1 MFYSVHLLC
10 TDGGCES
17 QVFGTHY
24 QDACLLL
31 LYLHSVPKGS
41 PSSQPRIHKNGA
53 ARLSPAMALSK
64 MRGPALCK
72 SHRSVA
78 LTVTQAYARLLSIPA
93 SEKGVRSVPLAK
105 FGNYEVRLAELS
117 SVTSATDLPIWMELY
132 DHRVR
137 FSIDGYGCSDLEDA
151 IPAAEDLLS
160 QAQRLSKDDEP
171 CDPEGEEE

>member
-24 QDACLLL
+24 QDARSLP
-31 LYLHSVPKGS
+31 LYLRSVPTGS
-41 PSSQPRIHKNGA
+41 PSSQPRIHKSGA
-53 ARLSPAMALSK
+53 ARLSPAMILSK

-78 LTVTQAYARLLSIPA
+78 LRVTQAYARLFSIPV

-105 FGNYEVRLAELS
+105 FGNYEVRLAELPS
-117 SVTSATDLPIWMELY
+117 SAAGLPIWMELY
-132 DHRVR
+132 DHHVR
-137 FSIDGYGCSDLEDA
+137 CSIDGYGCSDLEDA

-160 QAQRLSKDDEP
+160 QAQRLSKGDKP
-171 CDPEGEEE
+171 CDLEGKEE

>member
-1 MFYSVHLLC
+1 MAAAKVKCLARI
-10 TDGGCES
+10 TKMRA
-17 QVFGTHY
+17 HY
-24 QDACLLL
+24 CFIYTAYRQE
-31 LYLHSVPKGS
+31 S
-41 PSSQPRIHKNGA
+41 PSSQPHIYKNGA
-53 ARLSPAMALSK
+53 ARLSPTMVLSK

-132 DHRVR
+132 DDHVR
-137 FSIDGYGCSDLEDA
+137 CSIDGYGCSDLEDA

-160 QAQRLSKDDEP
+160 QAQRLSKP
-171 CDPEGEEE
+171 GRLRSGGGVI

>member
-1 MFYSVHLLC
+1 MAAAKVKCLARI
-10 TDGGCES
+10 TKMRA
-17 QVFGTHY
+17 HY
-24 QDACLLL
+24 CFIYTACRLEV
-31 LYLHSVPKGS
+31 S
-41 PSSQPRIHKNGA
+41 A
-53 ARLSPAMALSK
+53 ANRASTKTVLVSK

-132 DHRVR
+132 DDHVR
-137 FSIDGYGCSDLEDA
+137 CSIDGYGYSDLEDA

-160 QAQRLSKDDEP
+160 QAQRLSKPGD
-171 CDPEGEEE
+171 

>member
-1 MFYSVHLLC
+1 MAAAKVKCLARI
-10 TDGGCES
+10 TKMRA
-17 QVFGTHY
+17 HY
-24 QDACLLL
+24 CFIYTA
-31 LYLHSVPKGS
+31 YRREVPTANRASTKTVLHGF
-41 PSSQPRIHKNGA
+41 
-53 ARLSPAMALSK
+53 SPAMVLSK

-132 DHRVR
+132 DDHVR
-137 FSIDGYGCSDLEDA
+137 CSIDGYGYSDLEDA

-160 QAQRLSKDDEP
+160 QAQRLSKPGD
-171 CDPEGEEE
+171 